1 MKQLLLSLQ
10 YSLCREKPCNEQ
22 ELYVVTDTVYLFVRE

>member
-1 MKQLLLSLQ
+1 MKQLFLSLH
-10 YSLCREKPCNEQ
+10 YSLRQEKPCNEQ